1 MRHINEVESRSL
13 LEPVRQERKSTF
25 CQILWTL
32 ILKLQLLSCGK
43 IGGGS
48 SLGTDWLASL
58 GLIQRSH
65 LPHILHVP
73 AGRDLRFRC
82 LIGWKEIALISYTGS
97 VQARALDCITPALSC
112 PLSDT
117 QYWNT
122 QEWELQLIG
131 YSSFQNQTDI
141 PLISKMNQT
150 SSY

>member
-13 LEPVRQERKSTF
+13 LEPVRQERKSKF

-32 ILKLQLLSCGK
+32 FLILQLLSCGK

-48 SLGTDWLASL
+48 SLGADWLVSL

-73 AGRDLRFRC
+73 AGRDPRFQG
-82 LIGWKEIALISYTGS
+82 LIGWKEITLISYTGS
-97 VQARALDCITPALSC
+97 VQGRALDFIIPALSC
-112 PLSDT
+112 PLSGT
-117 QYWNT
+117 QYWT
-122 QEWELQLIG
+122 TPGMGALVIWLLQFSELDR
-131 YSSFQNQTDI
+131 YT
-141 PLISKMNQT
+141 LISKMNQT